1 MRKSLLLIAALFA
14 AMSAMAEA
22 TLYYVNTTGWSSVMA
37 YIWDGNTDTP
47 VNAWPGENANLESYT
62 SNGYEVYSYT
72 FDETKANKII
82 FNNGNGGEGNQTA
95 DLDVDLSTPYF
106 IDGAWYANI
115 TTAIDEVEAED
126 AVVAVYDL
134 LGRPVATDAKG
145 LIILQYASGKTVK
158 VYNN

>member
-22 TLYYVNTTGWSSVMA
+22 TLYYVNTTGWSSVNA
-37 YIWDGNTDTP
+37 YVWASGGDGEIS
-47 VNAWPGENANLESYT
+47 WPGAPATLESYT

-72 FDETKANKII
+72 FDETKVDNVI
-82 FNNGNGGEGNQTA
+82 FNDGSNQTA
-95 DLDVDLSTPYF
+95 DLAIDLSTPYF
-106 IDGAWYANI
+106 IDGAWSDNI